1 MIKTIR
7 KWSFFRSMFVNL
19 LSVMFNVPTMKKN
32 SVALSIL
39 FILISLPILVQAQ
52 FGEPKIQEI
61 IKPKNLYDEGYKK
74 GFGFS
79 FNLNDFGFGAGMQY
93 RIGLGPYSEGL
104 INFKIAG
111 LRDPREQTHID
122 IYFGNRTIASKY
134 QRIIT
139 FPTTIGYKR
148 RVFASQVTD
157 NFRIHTAF
165 NLGPSFALS
174 IPYFRDFNG
183 NGYREDDYARFGLNG
198 VEPINDIF
206 QGWKDAKSEFGWTGE
221 FLLGID
227 FGENFGRLQTLQFG
241 YNFYYFNKGLQ
252 ILEPKSAVFDSQGN
266 GYLVDANDKVNY
278 FGSAQI
284 TFIIGWMYN

>member
-1 MIKTIR
+1 MINTIR
-7 KWSFFRSMFVNL
+7 KWSFFRLTFVNL
-19 LSVMFNVPTMKKN
+19 FYVMFNLPNMKKK
-32 SVALSIL
+32 SVPFSIF
-39 FILISLPILVQAQ
+39 FILVSLPILVKAQ
-52 FGEPKIQEI
+52 YGEPKIQEI
-61 IKPKNLYDEGYKK
+61 IEPKNLYDEGYKR

-134 QRIIT
+134 QRVIT
-139 FPTTIGYKR
+139 FPATIGYKR
-148 RVFASQVTD
+148 RLFASQVTD
-157 NFRIHTAF
+157 NFRIHTSF
-165 NLGPSFALS
+165 NFGPSFALS
-174 IPYFRDFNG
+174 IPYFRDFNE
-183 NGYREDDYARFGLNG
+183 NGYREDDYTRFGPNG

-241 YNFYYFNKGLQ
+241 YNFYYFDKGLQ
-252 ILEPKSAVFDSQGN
+252 TLEPKSVVFDSQGN
-266 GYLVDANDKVNY
+266 GDLVDANGKVNY